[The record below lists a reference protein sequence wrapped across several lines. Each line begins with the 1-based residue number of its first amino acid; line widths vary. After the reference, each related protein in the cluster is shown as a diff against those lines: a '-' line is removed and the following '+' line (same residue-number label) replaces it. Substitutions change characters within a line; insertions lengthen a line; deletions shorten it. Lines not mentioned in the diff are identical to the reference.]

1 MLRLPHGLEVVGRGW
16 FSGSVMEKLFIPNT
30 VREFG
35 KYAFGGC
42 RNLREIIF
50 EPDPQLETIGDD
62 CFKSCRLEEVTIQRS
77 VRSIGCCA
85 FQFCYYLHSLT
96 FEEGSQLEH
105 VGKDVV
111 HKTQLDEK
119 DVEFPKGAKV
129 EHRRE

>member
-1 MLRLPHGLEVVGRGW
+1 MLHLPHGLEVVGRGW

-50 EPDPQLETIGDD
+50 EPNPQLETIGDE
-62 CFKSCRLEEVTIQRS
+62 CFESCGFKEVTIPKS
-77 VRSIGCCA
+77 VRNIGCGA
-85 FQFCYYLHSLT
+85 FQFCYNLRSLI

-111 HKTQLDEK
+111 HET
-119 DVEFPKGAKV
+119 
-129 EHRRE
+129 

>member
-1 MLRLPHGLEVVGRGW
+1 MLRLPHGLEVVGEGY
-16 FSGSVMEKLFIPNT
+16 FSGNAMEKLFIPNT
-30 VREFG
+30 VRELG

-50 EPDPQLETIGDD
+50 EPDPQLEIIEDD
-62 CFKSCRLEEVTIQRS
+62 CFESCGFEEVIIPKS
-77 VRSIGCCA
+77 VRSIGCGA
-85 FQFCYYLHSLT
+85 FQFCPNLRSFT

-129 EHRRE
+129 KRGRE

>member
-1 MLRLPHGLEVVGRGW
+1 MLRLPHGLEVVERGW

-62 CFKSCRLEEVTIQRS
+62 CFESCGFEEVTIPKS
-77 VRSIGCCA
+77 VRSIECGA
-85 FQFCYYLHSLT
+85 FRYCRNLRSLT
-96 FEEGSQLEH
+96 FEEGSQLGR
-105 VGKDVV
+105 VGKGVIYG
-111 HKTQLDEK
+111 TQLDEK
-119 DVEFPKGAKV
+119 DVEFPSTVLVDRNK
-129 EHRRE
+129 